1 MNHSTYPKVKRIMDL
16 IAPSPSN
23 PVPDPGWLTNVFLKF
38 GEITEEV
45 SVDDVK
51 ESKEGRMG
59 KGNIIPFKLIY
70 KTTNARD
77 TNKDTNILQFPQ
89 TLIAKYA
96 ISSGK
101 SESDFDKG
109 APMII
114 DKKVFHFLTVAREGW
129 VFKEMP
135 GGTFSPPKVYHS
147 FADFNEPQSMFVL
160 MEDLR
165 PSAIRLDQYHGA
177 QGGSHLD
184 TVSLARPCM
193 SSKQA
198 WKAAFKEVAITHAK
212 HWNLRNLPKEAEEK
226 LKFSSWSKGK
236 NRKQWETS
244 LMACRHAWNAID
256 KSEISDRVKNFL
268 TTVYENATFERAIER
283 LNNRPKTLVHGDF
296 HAKNLF
302 WHIDEKSVIMTDFSE
317 VGVGNPLSDLGQYI
331 ISDVESEVRRQH
343 EHEVLTAYWNKL
355 TSSGVDPEEYTFSQ
369 CWESYKNDSLDRFV
383 WFYPILHYFDYNPKF
398 FHDNIDTFLEDHDID
413 ADEFVLVNG
422 VEMVEETNANENYS
436 KDFKIAG

>member
-23 PVPDPGWLTNVFLKF
+23 PVPDAGWLTNVFLKF

-70 KTTNARD
+70 KTTNASD
-77 TNKDTNILQFPQ
+77 TNKETNILQFPQ

-147 FADFNEPQSMFVL
+147 FTDFNEPQSMFVL

-177 QGGSHLD
+177 QGGSRKNICYGSPLICFHL
-184 TVSLARPCM
+184 V
-193 SSKQA
+193 
-198 WKAAFKEVAITHAK
+198 
-212 HWNLRNLPKEAEEK
+212 
-226 LKFSSWSKGK
+226 
-236 NRKQWETS
+236 
-244 LMACRHAWNAID
+244 
-256 KSEISDRVKNFL
+256 
-268 TTVYENATFERAIER
+268 
-283 LNNRPKTLVHGDF
+283 
-296 HAKNLF
+296 
-302 WHIDEKSVIMTDFSE
+302 
-317 VGVGNPLSDLGQYI
+317 
-331 ISDVESEVRRQH
+331 
-343 EHEVLTAYWNKL
+343 
-355 TSSGVDPEEYTFSQ
+355 
-369 CWESYKNDSLDRFV
+369 LDRDKVFQKIV
-383 WFYPILHYFDYNPKF
+383 HLLKN
-398 FHDNIDTFLEDHDID
+398 NINRLTLF
-413 ADEFVLVNG
+413 
-422 VEMVEETNANENYS
+422 
-436 KDFKIAG
+436 